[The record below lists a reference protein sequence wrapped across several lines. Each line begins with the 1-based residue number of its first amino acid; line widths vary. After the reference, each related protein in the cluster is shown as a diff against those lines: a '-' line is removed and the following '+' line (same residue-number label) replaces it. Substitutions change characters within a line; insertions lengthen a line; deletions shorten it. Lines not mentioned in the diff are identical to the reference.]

1 MRKRNEL
8 TPKDLKDVCNPNLFK
23 FETTKELVDTN
34 DLIYGQERGIKAL
47 EFGTEID
54 IKGYNLY
61 LEGPSGVGKTMY
73 TKKFLTKK
81 AEKEKVPND
90 WVYIYNFEN
99 PNEPVAVSFPAGQGK
114 VFKSTMESFVKDVRK
129 DLRKTFNNDDFEKEK
144 QIIKQEYEEKRENLL
159 KKLNQK
165 TMIQGFQVSSTDNG
179 VYMMPVLDGKTLA
192 EDEFEELDENVKR
205 EFEERSALV
214 QEQIFQALSE
224 IKLIEKAAEKKIDE
238 WQSNIALMTINV
250 HINSIKANYKRN
262 KKIGTYLDNIKKD
275 ILRNINAFLAPEQ
288 DPKTQTTQN
297 QAGQKPEQKEPW
309 LNYRVNLFIDNSKLE
324 GAPVIMDT
332 NYSYYNIF
340 GGLEYENQY
349 GALKTDYMMIKPGLL
364 HQANGGYIIFQAKD
378 ILANPVCY
386 EALKK
391 ALLIKELSIENMTEQ
406 RGGML
411 LVSLKPEPI
420 PLNAKVLLIGNSNIY
435 HTLLSMDED
444 FRKLFKIKVE
454 FEEDAPKT
462 VENIERL
469 SKFVRSFCTQENLLD
484 LDKEAMAKVVEI
496 TSNMAGDKE
505 KLSTQFSAIGEI
517 VGEASVWAK
526 KDKKKIISKE
536 YIQKALDERID
547 RIKKYDTRYL
557 QMIKEE
563 ALLIDTEGF
572 KVGQINGLTV
582 IKIGDYSFGKPA
594 RITASTYMG
603 KDGIINI
610 EREVDMSGSS
620 HSKGVLI
627 LTGYLGQQFAQ
638 DIPLT
643 LTANICFEQLYG
655 GVDGDSA
662 SSTEAY
668 ALLSS
673 LSEIPINQSIAVTG
687 SVNQKGEIQ
696 PIGGVNEKIEGF
708 YQICKLRGFNGE
720 QGVIIPKQNVRNLHL
735 NDEIIDS
742 VRKSKFHIYAISS
755 IDEGIEI
762 LTGVPAGKKD
772 RNGNF
777 PLGTVNYLVHE
788 KLKKF
793 AKLGAKSTKEL

>member
-8 TPKDLKDVCNPNLFK
+8 MPKDLKDICNPNLFK
-23 FETTKELVDTN
+23 FETTKELVDTS

-47 EFGTEID
+47 EFGTDVD

-73 TKKFLTKK
+73 TKKFLEKK
-81 AEKEKVPND
+81 AEKGKVPND

-99 PNEPVAVSFPAGQGK
+99 PNEPIAVSFPAGQGK
-114 VFKSTMESFVKDVRK
+114 VFQSTMENFVKDVRK
-129 DLRKTFNNDDFEKEK
+129 DIKKTFNNDDFEKEK
-144 QIIKQEYEEKRENLL
+144 KIIKQEFEEKREALL
-159 KKLNQK
+159 EKLNQK
-165 TMIQGFQVSSTDNG
+165 TLIQGFQVKSTENG

-192 EDEFEELDENVKR
+192 EDEFEELEESVKR

-214 QEQIFQALSE
+214 QEQIFQALAE
-224 IKLIEKAAEKKIDE
+224 IKVIEREADKKIDE

-262 KKIGTYLDNIKKD
+262 KKIGTYLDNVKKD
-275 ILRNINAFLAPEQ
+275 ILKNISAFLMPDS
-288 DPKTQTTQN
+288 DPKVPPQPVQM
-297 QAGQKPEQKEPW
+297 QRPEIKEPW

-332 NYSYYNIF
+332 NYSYFNIF

-378 ILANPVCY
+378 ILANALCY

-391 ALLIKELSIENMTEQ
+391 ALKIKELTIENANEQ
-406 RGGML
+406 RAGML

-420 PLNAKVLLIGNSNIY
+420 PLNIKVLLVGNSNIY
-435 HTLLSMDED
+435 HTLLSMDDD
-444 FRKLFKIKVE
+444 FRKLFKVKVE
-454 FEEDAPKT
+454 FEEDAPKNN
-462 VENIERL
+462 ENIERL
-469 SKFVRSFCTQENLLD
+469 SKFVRSFCSQENLLD
-484 LDKEAMAKVVEI
+484 LNKEAMAKVIEFASDI
-496 TSNMAGDKE
+496 AGDKE
-505 KLSTQFSAIGEI
+505 KLSTQFSSIGEI
-517 VGEASVWAK
+517 VGEASCWAK
-526 KDKKKIISKE
+526 KSKQKVITKD
-536 YIQKALDERID
+536 YIQKALDERVD

-557 QMIKEE
+557 QMIEEE
-563 ALLIDTEGF
+563 ALLIDTEGSE
-572 KVGQINGLTV
+572 VGQINGLTV

-594 RITASTYMG
+594 RITASTYIG
-603 KDGIINI
+603 KNGIVDI
-610 EREVDMSGSS
+610 EREIEMSGSS

-627 LTGYLGQQFAQ
+627 LTGYLGEQFAQ
-638 DIPLT
+638 EIPLS
-643 LTANICFEQLYG
+643 LTANLCFEQLYG

-662 SSTEAY
+662 SSTELY

-673 LSEIPINQSIAVTG
+673 LSGIPISQSIAVTG
-687 SVNQKGEIQ
+687 SVNQKGYIQ

-708 YQICKLRGFNGE
+708 YQICKLRGLNGE

-735 NDEIIDS
+735 EDEIIES
-742 VRKSKFHIYAISS
+742 VKKGKFHIYAIST

-772 RNGNF
+772 KNGKF
-777 PLGTVNYLVHE
+777 PLGTINYLAQE

-793 AKLGAKSTKEL
+793 AKLSEEK

>member
-1 MRKRNEL
+1 MRKKNEL
-8 TPKDLKDVCNPNLFK
+8 TPKDLKDICNPNLFK
-23 FETTKELVDTN
+23 FETTKELVDTS

-47 EFGTEID
+47 EFGTDID

-73 TKKFLTKK
+73 TKKFLEKK
-81 AEKEKVPND
+81 AQKEKVPND

-99 PNEPVAVSFPAGQGK
+99 PNEPIAVSFPAGQGK
-114 VFKSTMESFVKDVRK
+114 VFRSTMEGFVKDVRRDIK
-129 DLRKTFNNDDFEKEK
+129 KTFNNDDFEKEK
-144 QIIKQEYEEKRENLL
+144 QIIKQEYDEKRENLL
-159 KKLNQK
+159 NKLNQK
-165 TMIQGFQVSSTDNG
+165 TMIQGFQVKSTENG
-179 VYMMPVLDGKTLA
+179 VYMMPVLDGRTLA
-192 EDEFEELDENVKR
+192 EEEFEELDESIKK
-205 EFEERSALV
+205 EFEERSSLV
-214 QEQIFQALSE
+214 QEQIFQALAE
-224 IKLIEKAAEKKIDE
+224 IKSIEKDAEKKIDE

-262 KKIGTYLDNIKKD
+262 KKIGAYLDNIKKD
-275 ILRNINAFLAPEQ
+275 ILKNINYFLATDTDQKSQP
-288 DPKTQTTQN
+288 N
-297 QAGQKPEQKEPW
+297 QPMQQMQRAEKEPW

-378 ILANPVCY
+378 ILANGACY

-391 ALLIKELSIENMTEQ
+391 ALKIKELSIENMTEQ
-406 RGGML
+406 RSGML
-411 LVSLKPEPI
+411 LVSLKPESI
-420 PLNAKVLLIGNSNIY
+420 PLNLKVLLIGNSNIY
-435 HTLLSMDED
+435 HTLLSMDDD

-462 VENIERL
+462 TENIERL
-469 SKFVRSFCTQENLLD
+469 SNFVRSFCTQENLLD

-496 TSNMAGDKE
+496 TSKMSGDKE
-505 KLSTQFSAIGEI
+505 KLSTQFSEIGEV
-517 VGEASVWAK
+517 VGEASSWSK
-526 KDKKKIISKE
+526 KDKQKLITKE

-557 QMIKEE
+557 QMIKED

-572 KVGQINGLTV
+572 EVGQINGLTV

-594 RITASTYMG
+594 RITASTFMG
-603 KDGIINI
+603 KEGIVNI

-620 HSKGVLI
+620 HSKGVYI
-627 LTGYLGQQFAQ
+627 LTGYLGEQFAQ
-638 DIPLT
+638 EIPLS
-643 LTANICFEQLYG
+643 LTANLCFEQLYG

-668 ALLSS
+668 AILSS
-673 LSEIPINQSIAVTG
+673 LSEMPINQSIAVTG
-687 SVNQKGEIQ
+687 SVNQKGYIQ

-708 YQICKLRGFNGE
+708 YQICKLKGFNGE

-735 NDEIIDS
+735 SDEIIDS
-742 VRKSKFHIYAISS
+742 VKKSKFHIYAIST

-772 RNGNF
+772 KNGKF
-777 PLGTVNYLVHE
+777 PLGTINYLAQE

-793 AKLGAKSTKEL
+793 ANAEKVTK

>member
-378 ILANPVCY
+378 ILANSVCY

>member
-1 MRKRNEL
+1 MRKVNEL
-8 TPKDLKDVCNPNLFK
+8 MPKDLKDVCNPSLFK
-23 FETTKELVDTN
+23 FETTKELVDTS
-34 DLIYGQERGIKAL
+34 DLVYGQERGIKAL
-47 EFGTEID
+47 EFITD
-54 IKGYNLY
+54 INIKKYKLY
-61 LEGPSGVGKTMY
+61 LDGPSGVGKTMY
-73 TKKFLTKK
+73 TKKFLDKK
-81 AEKEKVPND
+81 AEKGKVPND

-114 VFKSTMESFVKDVRK
+114 IFASTMENFIKDVRRDIK
-129 DLRKTFNNDDFEKEK
+129 KTFNNDDFEKEK
-144 QIIKQEYEEKRENLL
+144 QIIKQEFEEKRENLL
-159 KKLNQK
+159 NKLNQK
-165 TMIQGFQVSSTDNG
+165 TMIQGFQVKSTSNG
-179 VYMMPVLDGKTLA
+179 VYMMPVLDGRTLA
-192 EDEFEELDENVKR
+192 EDEFEELDDSIKK

-214 QEQIFQALSE
+214 QEQIFQALGE
-224 IKLIEKAAEKKIDE
+224 IKAIEREAEKKVDE

-250 HINSIKANYKRN
+250 HVNSIKANYKRN

-275 ILRNINAFLAPEQ
+275 ILKNINAFLAP
-288 DPKTQTTQN
+288 DSDSKSNNMPN
-297 QAGQKPEQKEPW
+297 QPMQRPEQKEPW

-349 GALKTDYMMIKPGLL
+349 GSLKTDYMMIKPGLL

-378 ILANPVCY
+378 ILANGVCY

-391 ALLIKELSIENMTEQ
+391 ALKIRELSIENATEQ
-406 RGGML
+406 RAGVL
-411 LVSLKPEPI
+411 LAAIKPEPI
-420 PLNAKVLLIGNSNIY
+420 PLNIKVLLVGNSNIY
-435 HTLLSMDED
+435 HTLLSMDDD

-469 SKFVRSFCTQENLLD
+469 SNFVRSFCTQEKLLD

-496 TSNMAGDKE
+496 TSNLAGDKE
-505 KLSTQFSAIGEI
+505 RLSTQFSEIGEVI
-517 VGEASVWAK
+517 GEASAWAK
-526 KDKKKIISKE
+526 KDRQKIITKA
-536 YIQKALDERID
+536 YIQKALDERIE

-563 ALLIDTEGF
+563 SLLIDTEGYE
-572 KVGQINGLTV
+572 VGQINGLTV

-603 KDGIINI
+603 KEGIINI
-610 EREVDMSGSS
+610 EREIEMSGSS

-627 LTGYLGQQFAQ
+627 LTGYLGEKFAQ
-638 DIPLT
+638 DIPLS
-643 LTANICFEQLYG
+643 LTANLCFEQLYG

-673 LSEIPINQSIAVTG
+673 LSGVPINQSIAVTG
-687 SVNQKGEIQ
+687 SVNQKGYIQ

-708 YQICKLRGFNGE
+708 FQICKLRGFNGE
-720 QGVIIPKQNVRNLHL
+720 QGVIIPKQNIRNLHL
-735 NDEIIDS
+735 SDEIIEAVKD
-742 VRKSKFHIYAISS
+742 KKFHIYAITT

-762 LTGVPAGKKD
+762 LTGVPAGK
-772 RNGNF
+772 RNKEGKF
-777 PLGTVNYLVHE
+777 PAGSINYLAQE

-793 AKLGAKSTKEL
+793 AKINEK

>member
-1 MRKRNEL
+1 MKKRNEL
-8 TPKDLKDVCNPNLFK
+8 TPKDLKDICNPNLFK
-23 FETTKELVDTN
+23 FETTKELVDTS

-47 EFGTEID
+47 EFGTDID

-61 LEGPSGVGKTMY
+61 LEGPAGVGKTMY
-73 TKKFLTKK
+73 TKKFLDKK
-81 AEKEKVPND
+81 AEKGKIPND

-99 PNEPVAVSFPAGQGK
+99 PNEPIAVSFPAGQGK
-114 VFKSTMESFVKDVRK
+114 VFAQTMENFVKDVRRDIK
-129 DLRKTFNNDDFEKEK
+129 KTFNNDDFEKEK
-144 QIIKQEYEEKRENLL
+144 QIIKQEFEEKRENLL
-159 KKLNQK
+159 VKLNQK
-165 TMIQGFQVSSTDNG
+165 TMIQGFQVQSTDNG

-192 EDEFEELDENVKR
+192 EEEFEELDESIKK
-205 EFEERSALV
+205 EFEERSTLV
-214 QEQIFQALSE
+214 QEQIFQALAE
-224 IKLIEKAAEKKIDE
+224 IKVIEREAEKKVDE

-250 HINSIKANYKRN
+250 HVNSIKANYKRN
-262 KKIGTYLDNIKKD
+262 KKVGTYLDNVKKD
-275 ILRNINAFLAPEQ
+275 ILKNISAFLAPDP
-288 DPKTQTTQN
+288 DPKTAQQPM
-297 QAGQKPEQKEPW
+297 QSQQRPEQKEPW

-324 GAPVIMDT
+324 GSPVIMDT

-378 ILANPVCY
+378 ILANAVCY

-391 ALLIKELSIENMTEQ
+391 ALKIKELSIENATEQ
-406 RGGML
+406 RAGML

-420 PLNAKVLLIGNSNIY
+420 PLNIKVLLIGNSNIY
-435 HTLLSMDED
+435 HTLLSMDDD

-462 VENIERL
+462 NTNIERL
-469 SKFVRSFCTQENLLD
+469 SKFVRSFCAQEELLD
-484 LDKEAMAKVVEI
+484 LDKEAMAKLVEI
-496 TSNMAGDKE
+496 TSKMAGDKE
-505 KLSTQFSAIGEI
+505 KLSTQFSEIGEI
-517 VGEASVWAK
+517 VGEASSWAK
-526 KDKKKIISKE
+526 KDKQKLITKE
-536 YIQKALDERID
+536 YIQKALDERIE

-563 ALLIDTEGF
+563 ALLIDTEGSC
-572 KVGQINGLTV
+572 VGQINGLTV

-603 KDGIINI
+603 KSGIVNI

-620 HSKGVLI
+620 HSKGVYI
-627 LTGYLGQQFAQ
+627 LTGYLGEQFAQ
-638 DIPLT
+638 DMPLS
-643 LTANICFEQLYG
+643 LTASLCFEQLYG

-662 SSTEAY
+662 SSTELY
-668 ALLSS
+668 AILSS
-673 LSEIPINQSIAVTG
+673 LSGIPINQSIAVTG
-687 SVNQKGEIQ
+687 SVNQKGSIQ

-735 NDEIIDS
+735 SDEIIET
-742 VRKSKFHIYAISS
+742 VKKGKFHIYAVST

-762 LTGVPAGKKD
+762 LTGVPAGIKD
-772 RNGNF
+772 RNGKF
-777 PLGTVNYLVHE
+777 PLGTINYLAHE

-793 AKLGAKSTKEL
+793 TEGTKKY